1 MRIIGLAGWSG
12 SGKTTLLAKV
22 IPRLVVRGLKVSTL
36 KHAHHGFD
44 VDQPGKDSHTHRAAG
59 ATEVLVS
66 SANRWALVHELRG
79 QAEPALGALL
89 AKLSPVDLVLV
100 EGYKREP
107 HPKLEVYRA
116 GVGKPLLHPDDP
128 AIVAVASD
136 EPLPAARVPVVE
148 VERII
153 RERVT
158 PVAEVETV
166 PLHAASGRVVAREVV
181 APIDLPPFDNSA
193 VDGYAVRHADL
204 DANAET
210 RLAVV
215 ERVTAGRAAARV
227 LDAGAAVRIFTGA
240 PMPAGAD
247 TVFMQEDAR
256 LDGKAVIVP
265 AGRKVGANRR
275 LAGEDV
281 RAGSIVLPAG
291 LRLAA
296 QHVALAA
303 AIGPTALDVFRRVR
317 VAVFST
323 GDEIVEPGTARPSA
337 ALFDA
342 NRYLLAGLIER
353 LGATSTDLG
362 IVADDPD
369 KLARA
374 IAAAAGDHDLVVT
387 SGGVS
392 TGEADHVRHAVEAV
406 GRLVFWRVA
415 IKPGRPVAMGV
426 VPHPHGGASA
436 AFVGL
441 PGNPAAVYVTFACV
455 VRPLLL
461 RLAGAEAAPLLA
473 LPVRAAFGYRKKAGR
488 REYVRVKLTR
498 TADGTIEAVKHAQEG
513 AGIITSLT
521 ETDGLVELSE
531 DTTTVAPGSTVG
543 FLSYA
548 ALAA

>member
-1 MRIIGLAGWSG
+1 MAQLTDDCFAFSG
-12 SGKTTLLAKV
+12 PLL
-22 IPRLVVRGLKVSTL
+22 
-36 KHAHHGFD
+36 
-44 VDQPGKDSHTHRAAG
+44 
-59 ATEVLVS
+59 
-66 SANRWALVHELRG
+66 
-79 QAEPALGALL
+79 
-89 AKLSPVDLVLV
+89 PVD
-100 EGYKREP
+100 
-107 HPKLEVYRA
+107 
-116 GVGKPLLHPDDP
+116 
-128 AIVAVASD
+128 
-136 EPLPAARVPVVE
+136 E

-153 RERVT
+153 GERVT

-166 PLHAASGRVVAREVV
+166 PLQAADGRVVARDVV

-204 DANAET
+204 HAKDET

-215 ERVTAGRAAARV
+215 ERVTAGRAAAHA
-227 LDAGAAVRIFTGA
+227 LGPGAAVRIFTGA

-247 TVFMQEDAR
+247 TVFMQEDVR
-256 LDGKAVIVP
+256 RDGDAVIVP
-265 AGRKVGANRR
+265 AGLKSGANRR

-291 LRLAA
+291 RRLAA

-303 AIGPTALDVFRRVR
+303 AIGLTTLEVFRRVR

-323 GDEIVEPGTARPSA
+323 GDEIVEPGKPRTDA

-342 NRYLLAGLIER
+342 NRYLLTRLIER
-353 LGATSTDLG
+353 LGATATDLG
-362 IVADDPD
+362 ILPDDPER
-369 KLARA
+369 LARA
-374 IAAAAGDHDLVVT
+374 IAAAAAKHDLVVT

-392 TGEADHVRHAVEAV
+392 TGEADHVRHAVEMV

-426 VPHPHGGASA
+426 IPGAGASA

-441 PGNPAAVYVTFACV
+441 PGNPAAVYVTFARV

-461 RLAGAEAAPLLA
+461 QLAGAEAPPLVA
-473 LPVRAAFGYRKKAGR
+473 LPVRAAFAYRKKAGR
-488 REYVRVKLTR
+488 REYVRVKLAR
-498 TADGTIEAVKHAQEG
+498 AADGAVEAIKHAQEG

-521 ETDGLVELSE
+521 ETDGLVELLE
-531 DTTTVAPGSTVG
+531 GTTAVTPGATVG